1 MDASGHGPGGGSFGI
16 TVEELR
22 NLMEHR
28 AQEGLDLVNNKFGGV
43 HEMCKLL
50 KTSATNG
57 MFMLGVSL
65 VVLFCFSCS
74 VCLVLF
80 VLFCVSYSVCLVSVV
95 VSCLCVLF
103 VSPCQCLIITIYVVA
118 VSLEEN
124 RGLGTQML

>member
-57 MFMLGVSL
+57 MFMLGVS
-65 VVLFCFSCS
+65 VVVSCS
-74 VCLVLF
+74 VCLVVFL
-80 VLFCVSYSVCLVSVV
+80 LFCLSCSVCLVSVV

>member
-57 MFMLGVSL
+57 MLMLGVS
-65 VVLFCFSCS
+65 VVVSCS

-80 VLFCVSYSVCLVSVV
+80 LLFCLSCSVCLVSVV

-124 RGLGTQML
+124 RSLGTQML